1 LVNRPAA
8 DNRIFVRFYLDK
20 NNCSIYNSIEQKFH
34 KEVTAMTTFGFVMI
48 LLGAGSVSASLMHL
62 FERLDQPRP
71 RRHAA

>member
-1 LVNRPAA
+1 
-8 DNRIFVRFYLDK
+8 
-20 NNCSIYNSIEQKFH
+20 
-34 KEVTAMTTFGFVMI
+34 MTTFGFVMI